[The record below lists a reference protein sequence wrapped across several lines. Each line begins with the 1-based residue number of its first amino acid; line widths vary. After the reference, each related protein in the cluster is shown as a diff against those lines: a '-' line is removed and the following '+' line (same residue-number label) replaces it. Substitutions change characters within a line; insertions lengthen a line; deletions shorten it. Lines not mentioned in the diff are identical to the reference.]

1 MLVEQRVIQELP
13 MEITKNV
20 KDTVNQELQKMRNQ
34 MNFVNNNLG
43 EQLIYL
49 KQELLKAQD
58 RKGKLEK
65 EVGNLAED
73 LKKTQ
78 FIDEIRQREVY
89 NAFINNKSN

>member
-20 KDTVNQELQKMRNQ
+20 KDTLNKELQKMQNQ

-43 EQLIYL
+43 EQLIHL
-49 KQELLKAQD
+49 KQEQLKAQNH
-58 RKGKLEK
+58 KGKLEK
-65 EVGNLAED
+65 EVENLSED